1 MKENIRIAVDSIK
14 GQLLR
19 SLLTA
24 GIIAIGIFALVG
36 IFTCIDALQ
45 GSISSGFSN
54 MGANSFTIDNRERG
68 IRMGGGGRRKMKRY
82 VPITYKQAQDFKER
96 FHYPASVSIS
106 AMASTISTL
115 KYKKEKTNPNIFV
128 FGGDENYLQNSG
140 LKIGRGRNFNN
151 FDMQTGNNSV
161 IIGSDIA
168 FKLFKT
174 TNPVG
179 KEIKIGV
186 NNYNVIGVLEEKG
199 ASFGMSADKN
209 CYIPITNLKENYASS
224 TTSYSISVMVNNVT
238 SMENAIGEA
247 TGYMRSVRSDAL
259 GGDNSFQITK
269 SDGLANMVISTL
281 SNIKYS
287 AVAFAVITLLG
298 AAIGLMNIMLVSV
311 TERTREIG
319 IRKALGAT
327 SVKIRL
333 QFLVEAI
340 IICIIGGA
348 AGIVL
353 GVFGGLALAIQMG
366 VGLTM
371 PWLWILMGL
380 IVCIVVGIISGIYPA
395 YKASKLDPIEALRY
409 E

>member
-1 MKENIRIAVDSIK
+1 
-14 GQLLR
+14 
-19 SLLTA
+19 
-24 GIIAIGIFALVG
+24 
-36 IFTCIDALQ
+36 
-45 GSISSGFSN
+45 
-54 MGANSFTIDNRERG
+54 
-68 IRMGGGGRRKMKRY
+68 
-82 VPITYKQAQDFKER
+82 
-96 FHYPASVSIS
+96 
-106 AMASTISTL
+106 
-115 KYKKEKTNPNIFV
+115 
-128 FGGDENYLQNSG
+128 
-140 LKIGRGRNFNN
+140 
-151 FDMQTGNNSV
+151 
-161 IIGSDIA
+161 
-168 FKLFKT
+168 
-174 TNPVG
+174 
-179 KEIKIGV
+179 
-186 NNYNVIGVLEEKG
+186 
-199 ASFGMSADKN
+199 
-209 CYIPITNLKENYASS
+209 
-224 TTSYSISVMVNNVT
+224 
-238 SMENAIGEA
+238 MENAIGEA

>member
-1 MKENIRIAVDSIK
+1 MKENIRIAVESIK

-68 IRMGGGGRRKMKRY
+68 IRMGGGGRRKMKRFL
-82 VPITYKQAQDFKER
+82 PITYKQAHDFKER

-151 FDMQTGNNSV
+151 FDMQTGTNSV

-174 TNPVG
+174 INPVG

-224 TTSYSISVMVNNVT
+224 NTSYSISVMVNNVT

-247 TGYMRSVRSDAL
+247 IGYMRSVRSDAL
-259 GGDNSFQITK
+259 GADDSFQITK

-353 GVFGGLALAIQMG
+353 GVFGGLALALQMG